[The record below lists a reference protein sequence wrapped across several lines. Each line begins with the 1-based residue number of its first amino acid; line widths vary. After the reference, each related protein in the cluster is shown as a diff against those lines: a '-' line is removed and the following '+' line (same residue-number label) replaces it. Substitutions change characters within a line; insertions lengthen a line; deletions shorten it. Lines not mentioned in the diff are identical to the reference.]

1 MKQYV
6 STILGLNSAGRNEER
21 ADKTQTSAL
30 DTYTEQ
36 TLLQNINSILKDK
49 ARTSVFV
56 AHRLRTIYDS
66 DQILVLKD
74 GKVAE
79 QGTHHQLVDG
89 AGVYSE
95 LWHGESNDIFLRIGG
110 YILTFGIAQE
120 TALSDGVD
128 EVSDAGI
135 DTLDSASKS

>member
-1 MKQYV
+1 
-6 STILGLNSAGRNEER
+6 
-21 ADKTQTSAL
+21 TSAL

-36 TLLQNINSILKDK
+36 ALLQNINSILKDK

-79 QGTHHQLVDG
+79 SGTHTELVGRDG
-89 AGVYSE
+89 GVYAE
-95 LWHGESNDIFLRIGG
+95 LWN
-110 YILTFGIAQE
+110 AQE
-120 TALSDGVD
+120 RSLAQDDIETELEELEEAVEEPAD
-128 EVSDAGI
+128 EGKGPSRP
-135 DTLDSASKS
+135 TRSS